1 MSIMTFGASEEKRQ
15 VCESV
20 KVRLHNQEGED
31 QEVLLL
37 AVLLFLSLFNSHRL
51 SAVLRKYS
59 HLRWLEL
66 VELEVDIEPDI
77 LISSDHY

>member
-1 MSIMTFGASEEKRQ
+1 MTFGASEEKRQ

-20 KVRLHNQEGED
+20 KVRRHNQEGED

-37 AVLLFLSLFNSHRL
+37 TVPLIFEPVRQPSTPCCIE
-51 SAVLRKYS
+51 KYG
-59 HLRWLEL
+59 HLRRLEL
-66 VELEVDIEPDI
+66 VELEADIEPDI